1 MATAHFSHDAIR
13 KPPSRWRS
21 LWRAPHRIN
30 ERTRYG
36 VAGVLVVL
44 ALWEAASRTGLVK
57 SVLISRPTDVIATG
71 INEFSTGAIWP
82 DLKATV
88 SVWGIGFAISAVIG
102 VTLGLAIGLLRRFGL
117 IANPW
122 LNALNVAPDLA
133 FVPILILW
141 FGIGLTFKLVLVML
155 TGTFYIAVN
164 TLAGVR
170 SSEAR
175 FLRVAD
181 SFGASRSRTLR
192 TVILPGSIPYIVTG
206 LRQGGAR
213 TIIAV
218 IVAEF
223 VSANQG
229 IGFMISL
236 SASFLDTSKVMFGI
250 ALLAILGF
258 AVSEILGR
266 VERRFDA
273 WRPERH

>member
-1 MATAHFSHDAIR
+1 M
-13 KPPSRWRS
+13 
-21 LWRAPHRIN
+21 
-30 ERTRYG
+30 
-36 VAGVLVVL
+36 AGVVIVL
-44 ALWEAASRTGLVK
+44 ALWEIASRTGIVK
-57 SVLISRPTDVIATG
+57 SVLVSKPSDVIATG
-71 INEFSTGAIWP
+71 INEFTTGAIWP

-88 SVWGIGFAISAVIG
+88 SVWGVGFLISAVIG
-102 VTLGLAIGLLRRFGL
+102 IALGLAIGLLRRFGL

-141 FGIGLTFKLVLVML
+141 FGIGLTFKLVLVMI

-164 TLAGVR
+164 TLAGVK
-170 SSEAR
+170 SSDAR
-175 FLRVAD
+175 LLRVAD
-181 SFGASRSRTLR
+181 SFSASRSRILG
-192 TVILPGSIPYIVTG
+192 TVILPGSIPYIITG

-236 SASFLDTSKVMFGI
+236 SASFLDTAKVMFGI

-273 WRPERH
+273 WRPVRR